1 MKLRRDVLIA
11 VLATFCLTSALF
23 AVKPSGSLSSKQY
36 DPWMD
41 INDDGRIDMR
51 DIGQLCINFGAAGT
65 PINKTAL
72 LLEILS
78 KIDNL
83 NTSLNTRVPKKGC
96 ISISPVAF
104 TPFTDTQTYLKGES
118 GLWGQGRF
126 DVNVQLP
133 NGVTL
138 TKMIA
143 RVTDRLTDGWID
155 VYIRGLNIT
164 SGYGL
169 DTLAEVKTG
178 IGEAPG
184 TVLLYDDT
192 INAVIDNKNCVYTL
206 SVLLSKYDTQ
216 LCLEGVIL
224 EYEYSQ

>member
-1 MKLRRDVLIA
+1 MNWKNYLVA
-11 VLATFCLTSALF
+11 VLLCSMILTLTFIEN
-23 AVKPSGSLSSKQY
+23 SGSQASKQY

-41 INDDGRIDMR
+41 INDDGIIDMR
-51 DIGQLCINFGAAGT
+51 DITQLCLNFRAMGT

-83 NTSLNTRVPKKGC
+83 NMSLNTRVPKKGYV
-96 ISISPVAF
+96 SISPAAF
-104 TPFTDTQTYLKGES
+104 TPFTDTQTYLKGDS
-118 GLWGQGRF
+118 GLWGQGQF

-143 RVTDRLTDGWID
+143 RVTDGLTNGWID
-155 VYIRGLNIT
+155 IYIRGLNIT

-169 DTLAEVKTG
+169 GTLAEVKTE
-178 IGEAPG
+178 IEEAPG

-206 SVLLSKYDTQ
+206 SVCLSKYDTQ

>member
-1 MKLRRDVLIA
+1 MI
-11 VLATFCLTSALF
+11 LALTFIQN
-23 AVKPSGSLSSKQY
+23 SGSQASKQY

-41 INDDGRIDMR
+41 INDDGIIDMR
-51 DIGQLCINFGAAGT
+51 DITQLCLNFRAMGT

-83 NTSLNTRVPKKGC
+83 SISLNTRVPKKGY
-96 ISISPVAF
+96 ISISPAAF
-104 TPFTDTQTYLKGES
+104 TPYTDTQTYLKGDS

-143 RVTDRLTDGWID
+143 RVTDGLTNGWID

-169 DTLAEVKTG
+169 GTLAEVKTG
-178 IGEAPG
+178 IEEAPG
-184 TVLLYDDT
+184 TVVLYDDT

-206 SVLLSKYDTQ
+206 SVFLSKYDTQ

-224 EYEYSQ
+224 EYEYLQ

>member
-1 MKLRRDVLIA
+1 
-11 VLATFCLTSALF
+11 
-23 AVKPSGSLSSKQY
+23 
-36 DPWMD
+36 
-41 INDDGRIDMR
+41 
-51 DIGQLCINFGAAGT
+51 
-65 PINKTAL
+65 
-72 LLEILS
+72 
-78 KIDNL
+78 
-83 NTSLNTRVPKKGC
+83 
-96 ISISPVAF
+96 
-104 TPFTDTQTYLKGES
+104 
-118 GLWGQGRF
+118 
-126 DVNVQLP
+126 
-133 NGVTL
+133 
-138 TKMIA
+138 MIA